1 MEKVYILLAT
11 LVLTS
16 CSFFNKKDTV
26 APNATSLALVIGNP
40 VDFGLDS
47 VIAFPVGANYNP
59 KISEKRKE
67 EIAKNG
73 TVNNAASYAVSFTKN
88 TTNYYDRNA
97 SSEFINSSE
106 NDFDI
111 RNILFYDKLTGKSF
125 PLINDTLHILSF
137 AIHKEFKNEL
147 IFYRIVKNDIN
158 KDNKYNSAD
167 AVMLY
172 TSDLNGNKFTQIT
185 PENEQFFDYFYYPE
199 TNTILVKTAI
209 DIDKDNKFTEIDETN
224 FREMKIADPKFGRE
238 IFSSSLKDSL
248 RIQINILK

>member
-1 MEKVYILLAT
+1 MEKVYILIIAIAC
-11 LVLTS
+11 TS
-16 CSFFNKKDTV
+16 CFNKKETV
-26 APNATSLALVIGNP
+26 APNAGSLALVIGNP

-59 KISEKRKE
+59 KINEKRKE
-67 EIAKNG
+67 DIAKNG
-73 TVNNAASYAVSFTKN
+73 TVNNGATSSFSFTKS
-88 TTNYYDRNA
+88 TTNNYDRNA

-172 TSDLNGNKFTQIT
+172 TSDLKGKKFTQIT

-238 IFSSSLKDSL
+238 IFTSSLKDSL
-248 RIQINILK
+248 RKQINILK

>member
-11 LVLTS
+11 VVLTS
-16 CSFFNKKDTV
+16 CSCFNKKDTV
-26 APNATSLALVIGNP
+26 APNAGSLALVIGNP

-59 KISEKRKE
+59 KINEKRKE
-67 EIAKNG
+67 DIAKNG
-73 TVNNAASYAVSFTKN
+73 TVNNGATSSFSFTKS
-88 TTNYYDRNA
+88 TTNNYDRNA

-125 PLINDTLHILSF
+125 PLISDTLHILSF

-172 TSDLNGNKFTQIT
+172 TSDLKGKKFTQIT

-238 IFSSSLKDSL
+238 IFTSSLKDSL
-248 RIQINILK
+248 RKQINILK